1 MSNYLLILPENNLIS
16 VPENNLTSTV
26 LDNGNPLIN
35 IIIDDLSD
43 IEINKKDFKVSL
55 SDFLIDSHQSLIDG
69 HHSLICSQLSLIPIQ
84 QSLID
89 NNLYYTKTKN
99 IVNLLKDVG
108 VLYFD
113 HNTNDY
119 QFEPFKETYNTS
131 QKLRKIGILLGYTA
145 EAMVVRECNSDVSKN
160 AKWANIARLL
170 REDRENI
177 NPINKFVKN
186 IFRYIVL
193 QNPNNYHAIGTGL
206 ATTKNTHS
214 LRGWY
219 SRHSARD
226 ICWIDSAKVREL
238 LVLNNITKGKLRNA
252 GIQLKVSTNRSGS
265 YVTEYFKKQSV
276 HNLYPVVYFD
286 LGDDFYKVKQKL
298 LNLSASD
305 VYPNSLFSD
314 DVEFSENISRSD
326 IVDMMLYRGRD
337 VDRSLH
343 EELLYYQYIFHNLA
357 FGKIRLMELI
367 NNDKVI
373 HSLIIDYAEKNVIC
387 DSPLLT
393 IPYI

>member
-1 MSNYLLILPENNLIS
+1 MMSNSLLILPENNLIS

-26 LDNGNPLIN
+26 LDNGNYLRN
-35 IIIDDLSD
+35 KIDALSD
-43 IEINKKDFKVSL
+43 IKINEKDVQLNLFDFVN
-55 SDFLIDSHQSLIDG
+55 SDS
-69 HHSLICSQLSLIPIQ
+69 Q

-89 NNLYYTKTKN
+89 KNLYYTQTKN
-99 IVNLLKDVG
+99 IVNLLENVG

-113 HNTNDY
+113 YNTNDY
-119 QFEPFKETYNTS
+119 KFDAFVGTDNTN
-131 QKLRKIGILLGYTA
+131 QKLRTIGKLLGYTA
-145 EAMVVRECNSDVSKN
+145 EGMVVRECNSDISKN

-170 REDRENI
+170 REYREDI

-186 IFRYIVL
+186 IFRYLVL

-206 ATTKNTHS
+206 ATTKNTQS

-238 LVLNNITKGKLRNA
+238 LVINNITKGKIRNA
-252 GIQLKVSTNRSGS
+252 GIQLKVSTNKDGS

-276 HNLYPVVYFD
+276 HSLYPVVYFD
-286 LGDDFYKVKQKL
+286 LGGDFYKVKQKL

-305 VYPNSLFSD
+305 VNPNSLFSD
-314 DVEFSENISRSD
+314 DVEFSEKISRYD
-326 IVDMMLYRGRD
+326 IVEMMLYRGLD
-337 VDRSLH
+337 VDKSLH
-343 EELLYYQYIFHNLA
+343 QELLYYKYIFHKLA
-357 FGKIRLMELI
+357 FGKIRLRDFI
-367 NNDKVI
+367 DNDKVI
-373 HSLIIDYAEKNVIC
+373 QGLIIDYAEKNVIC
-387 DSPLLT
+387 NSPLIT